1 MKRVLDLLTQKNHY
15 LEKFYALNENELMNF
30 AQSNFDN
37 LDAFYKSREDI
48 LNVVRYIDNQMEI
61 AQNQIPEN
69 QVATNEERQ
78 ELIEMLAIKDEYVA
92 RILEQD
98 LQILSCIEAT
108 KNNIIREL
116 QEVRRNRKALSQYKS
131 PQHSTRLDEEA

>member
-15 LEKFYALNENELMNF
+15 LEKFYALNEGELTNF
-30 AQSNFDN
+30 AQANFDN
-37 LDAFYKSREDI
+37 LDVFYKSREDI
-48 LNVVRYIDNQMEI
+48 LNVIRYIDNQTEV
-61 AQNQIPEN
+61 AQNQIPDSK
-69 QVATNEERQ
+69 VATAEERN
-78 ELIEMLAIKDEYVA
+78 ELIDMLSIKDEYVA

-98 LQILSCIEAT
+98 LQILSCIEKT